1 MGTDDTRRKLYSTV
15 LVETGKGDRK
25 AMRQRQRAARQ
36 VLAQDQAT
44 TRAEAKARYETER
57 AEARATT
64 GETP

>member
-36 VLAQDQAT
+36 VLANGLDLLGVSAP
-44 TRAEAKARYETER
+44 EKKS
-57 AEARATT
+57 
-64 GETP
+64 TP